1 MNDLIKAQENANK
14 VANIIK
20 DLDKSDQQRAIDIVT
35 SFALGVQSRNKQINK
50 NEDYIKGD

>member
-20 DLDKSDQQRAIDIVT
+20 DLDKSDQQSYRYCDFFCT
-35 SFALGVQSRNKQINK
+35 RCS
-50 NEDYIKGD
+50 IKK